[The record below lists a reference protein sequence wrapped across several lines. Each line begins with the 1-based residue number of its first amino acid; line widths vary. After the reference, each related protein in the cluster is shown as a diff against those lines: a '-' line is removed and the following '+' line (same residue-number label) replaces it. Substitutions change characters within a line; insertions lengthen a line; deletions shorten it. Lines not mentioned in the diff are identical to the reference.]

1 MTFYHP
7 ASIAGTFCGSAHTA
21 AAAGAAAAAAMAA
34 PAPALALQHNQRLQ
48 GSCDHGYPNR
58 GEAAG
63 AKALICSDQ
72 PICRLYGSMA
82 RA

>member
-21 AAAGAAAAAAMAA
+21 AAAGAAAAAAVAA

-48 GSCDHGYPNR
+48 GFCAHGYPNR
-58 GEAAG
+58 GVPA
-63 AKALICSDQ
+63 Q
-72 PICRLYGSMA
+72 R
-82 RA
+82 R